1 MLDIFNI
8 PGQQDNV
15 KIFYAAGATA
25 WQTWTRPRN
34 CKFVWMMCIGGGS
47 GGFGGAGGAGAGVST
62 GGPSGAVTRALF
74 PANVL
79 PDTLYVQVG
88 TGSIGGAGSTG
99 ISNPLPGVPG
109 RSFVVINPSGSVP
122 AVMNTV
128 CVSGLANASGGTPES
143 ATTTAAAGLLSLGN
157 FTSIAGIAGNSTA
170 GEYVPLT
177 TTITCPGGA
186 GSAAGVGT
194 VGYGI
199 ASVNLGTYL
208 TPAIP
213 GGFGNA
219 TGGPTPGISSPGNP
233 GPWFWK
239 PMFGLGGSGGG
250 GITGSGIVGMNGG
263 NGSFGCGGG
272 GGGNTNSGVGSTG
285 GNGGK
290 GGDGLVIIATF

>member
-1 MLDIFNI
+1 MLDINHI
-8 PGQQDNV
+8 TTQSDNV
-15 KIFYAAGATA
+15 KIFYTQGDTV

-34 CKFVWMMCIGGGS
+34 CKFVWIMCMGAGS

-74 PANVL
+74 QANVL

-99 ISNPLPGVPG
+99 LSNPLPGVPG
-109 RSFVVINPSGSVP
+109 RSFVSIAPSS
-122 AVMNTV
+122 ATTMNIV
-128 CVSGLANASGGTPES
+128 CTSGLANASGGTPES
-143 ATTTAAAGLLSLGN
+143 AATVAAAGLLSLGN

-194 VGYGI
+194 AGYGI
-199 ASVNLGTYL
+199 ASVNLGTYS

-213 GGFGNA
+213 GGFGNIS
-219 TGGPTPGISSPGNP
+219 TGPTPGISSAGNP
-233 GPWFWK
+233 GIWSWK
-239 PMFGLGGSGGG
+239 PMYGLGGSGGG
-250 GITGSGIVGMNGG
+250 GITGSGIIGMNGG
-263 NGSFGCGGG
+263 NGSYGCGGG
-272 GGGNTNSGVGSTG
+272 AGGNTNSGVGSTG

-290 GGDGLVIIATF
+290 GGDGLVIIASF